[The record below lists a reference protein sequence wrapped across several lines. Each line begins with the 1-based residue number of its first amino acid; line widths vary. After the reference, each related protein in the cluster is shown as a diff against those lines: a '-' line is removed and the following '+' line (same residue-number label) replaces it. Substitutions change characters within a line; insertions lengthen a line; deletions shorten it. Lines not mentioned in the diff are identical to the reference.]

1 MSARRAAQHA
11 VAALVA
17 VLFAITVAVDAA
29 PASAQETPLVE
40 VRVAFEPPSVRVGER
55 TSLVVSVL
63 HGPNLLISA
72 TDPRLVGGLELIEA
86 VPSETTTTREG
97 LITTFRYV
105 VTSFALG
112 ELQPGAL
119 RVSWLMEDGSGGSV
133 TAPSPTL
140 AIGTSVSSA
149 DGTLRPLKPQASI
162 GGAAP
167 AWQRPIS
174 AGGGRARAR
183 GGGAARFWVHR
194 RERVQEEDRRLD
206 TPPSGPEER
215 ARARLTGLTTAQ
227 LLPDGD
233 FDGFYGGI
241 STIVR
246 GYLEERFD
254 FRAMAMTTVELQR
267 RMEDRG
273 VERWQARL
281 VAGLLDRCDAAV
293 YAHRNPDPASADH
306 DLTVAFE
313 IVELSRPPA
322 LVAPA

>member
-1 MSARRAAQHA
+1 
-11 VAALVA
+11 VAALVV
-17 VLFAITVAVDAA
+17 VLLIVAIAVDAA
-29 PASAQETPLVE
+29 PASAQEAPLIE
-40 VRVAFEPPSVRVGER
+40 VRVVFEPPSVRVGER
-55 TSLVVSVL
+55 TSLVISVL
-63 HGPNLLISA
+63 HGPELLISA
-72 TDPRLVGGLELIEA
+72 TEPRLVGGLELVEA
-86 VPSETTTTREG
+86 LPSETTTTRTG

-112 ELQPGAL
+112 ELQPGAV

-140 AIGTSVSSA
+140 AIRTQVASA
-149 DGTLRPLKPQASI
+149 DGTLRPLKPQATI

-167 AWQRPIS
+167 AWQRPL
-174 AGGGRARAR
+174 AGGVLALALVGV
-183 GGGAARFWVHR
+183 AAWFWVHR
-194 RERVQEEDRRLD
+194 RERAQEEDRRLD
-206 TPPSGPEER
+206 APPSGPEEP
-215 ARARLTGLTTAQ
+215 ARARLAGLTEAK
-227 LLPDGD
+227 LLADGD

-246 GYLEERFD
+246 GYLEERFA
-254 FRAMAMTTVELQR
+254 FRAMAMTTVELQQQ
-267 RMEDRG
+267 MEDRG

-306 DLTVAFE
+306 DLTMAFE

>member
-1 MSARRAAQHA
+1 MSARHASQRAAA
-11 VAALVA
+11 SLVA
-17 VLFAITVAVDAA
+17 VLLVIVIAVDAT
-29 PASAQETPLVE
+29 PASAQEAPLIE
-40 VRVAFEPPSVRVGER
+40 VRIAFEPPSVRVGER

-72 TDPRLVGGLELIEA
+72 TEPRLVGGLELIDA
-86 VPSETTTTREG
+86 LPSGTATTREG

-105 VTSFALG
+105 ITSFALG
-112 ELQPGAL
+112 ELQPGAV

-133 TAPSPTL
+133 TAPSPSL
-140 AIGTSVSSA
+140 AIRTEIASA
-149 DGTLRPLKPQASI
+149 DGTLRPLKPQATI

-167 AWQRPIS
+167 AWHRPV
-174 AGGGRARAR
+174 AGSVLALALIGVVAW
-183 GGGAARFWVHR
+183 FWVHR
-194 RERVQEEDRRLD
+194 REQAQEEDRRLD
-206 TPPSGPEER
+206 APPSGPEER
-215 ARARLTGLTTAQ
+215 ARARLTGLTEAE
-227 LLPDGD
+227 LLVKGD

-246 GYLEERFD
+246 GYLEERFA

-267 RMEDRG
+267 RMEERG

>member
-1 MSARRAAQHA
+1 M
-11 VAALVA
+11 
-17 VLFAITVAVDAA
+17 I
-29 PASAQETPLVE
+29 E
-40 VRVAFEPPSVRVGER
+40 VRVVFEPPSVRVGER

-63 HGPNLLISA
+63 HGPELLISA
-72 TDPRLVGGLELIEA
+72 TEPRLVGGLELVEA
-86 VPSETTTTREG
+86 LPSETTTTRTG

-112 ELQPGAL
+112 ELQPGAV

-140 AIGTSVSSA
+140 AIRTEVASA
-149 DGTLRPLKPQASI
+149 DSTLRPLKPQATI

-167 AWQRPIS
+167 AWQRPL
-174 AGGGRARAR
+174 AGGVLALALVGV
-183 GGGAARFWVHR
+183 AAWFWVHR
-194 RERVQEEDRRLD
+194 RERAQEEDRRLD
-206 TPPSGPEER
+206 APPSGPEER
-215 ARARLTGLTTAQ
+215 ARAGLAGLTEAK
-227 LLPDGD
+227 LLAEGD

-246 GYLEERFD
+246 GYLEERFA
-254 FRAMAMTTVELQR
+254 FRAMAMTTVELQQ
-267 RMEDRG
+267 RMEDSG